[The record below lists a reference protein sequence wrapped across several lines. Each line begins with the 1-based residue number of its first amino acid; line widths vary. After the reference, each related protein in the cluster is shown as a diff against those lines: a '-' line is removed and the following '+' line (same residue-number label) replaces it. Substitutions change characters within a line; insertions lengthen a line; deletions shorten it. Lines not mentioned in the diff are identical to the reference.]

1 LKRSAVD
8 EKYITVRLHK
18 IGKPVQLPVHPEMSA
33 ALLKLKSGECFFW
46 SGAGNPKSCMGDWQ
60 RTLRR
65 LGEIAGVHVHA
76 HHWRHTFA
84 TSLLS
89 KGVPVSEVAAI
100 LGNSPRIVEKH
111 YSKRIESRAKAL
123 EAAVRGTW

>member
-18 IGKPVQLPVHPEMSA
+18 IGKPVQLPVHPEMSG

-46 SGAGNPKSCMGDWQ
+46 SGAGNPKSCVGDWQ

-65 LGEIAGVHVHA
+65 LGEIAGVHVRAPLAA
-76 HHWRHTFA
+76 HVCYF
-84 TSLLS
+84 S
-89 KGVPVSEVAAI
+89 
-100 LGNSPRIVEKH
+100 
-111 YSKRIESRAKAL
+111 AL
-123 EAAVRGTW
+123 EGRSGVRGRGDFRK